1 MTANRN
7 EIHHNWKQR
16 PKNQHQKTK
25 PPIQSNQQNMRYIEL
40 RENLM
45 KQVENKKS
53 NFEETPP
60 EILSVGWCRPSST
73 APIAKAEAAQ
83 RRLSKPTFQKSI
95 FFPYTILLTPETLWS
110 DYATANRKSWDYKA
124 KGEVNCGQ
132 QKKKVRMEMV
142 KTSQGEVVVRDFLEV
157 DHLEERE
164 TGSSLSATM
173 RETDIWILFEGTK
186 KRVD

>member
-60 EILSVGWCRPSST
+60 EILSEFDVSHV
-73 APIAKAEAAQ
+73 
-83 RRLSKPTFQKSI
+83 
-95 FFPYTILLTPETLWS
+95 LLIWLDW
-110 DYATANRKSWDYKA
+110 WF
-124 KGEVNCGQ
+124 G
-132 QKKKVRMEMV
+132 
-142 KTSQGEVVVRDFLEV
+142 FL
-157 DHLEERE
+157 
-164 TGSSLSATM
+164 T
-173 RETDIWILFEGTK
+173 
-186 KRVD
+186 

>member
-73 APIAKAEAAQ
+73 APIAKTEAAQ
-83 RRLSKPTFQKSI
+83 RRPSKPTFQKTI
-95 FFPYTILLTPETLWS
+95 FFFFLLFCWPQKLFDPIMQLQTER
-110 DYATANRKSWDYKA
+110 AEIIRQKEKSIVVSRRRRWGWRWLKRHKA
-124 KGEVNCGQ
+124 KWLWEI
-132 QKKKVRMEMV
+132 
-142 KTSQGEVVVRDFLEV
+142 S
-157 DHLEERE
+157 
-164 TGSSLSATM
+164 
-173 RETDIWILFEGTK
+173 
-186 KRVD
+186 